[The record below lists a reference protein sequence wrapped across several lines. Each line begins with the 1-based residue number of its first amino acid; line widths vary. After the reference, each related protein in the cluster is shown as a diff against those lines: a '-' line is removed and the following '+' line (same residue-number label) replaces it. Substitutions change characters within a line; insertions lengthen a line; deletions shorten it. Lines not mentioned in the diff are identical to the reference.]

1 MVQGVKMLKKFV
13 VILILFIVIVAG
25 LQMFGGR
32 DFGQVSVA
40 WEKYQYGGNLSNL
53 SEDIM
58 VIFAG
63 DKINQGGLESARTAE
78 RMMYRWTDEKG
89 LVHVSERMPKDGEF
103 EVIRM
108 GDLKIE
114 TQKALDEEEIN
125 KALNNN

>member
-1 MVQGVKMLKKFV
+1 M
-13 VILILFIVIVAG
+13 ILILFVLVVAG

-32 DFGQVSVA
+32 DFGQASIA
-40 WEKYQYGGNLSNL
+40 WEKYQYGGDLGSL

-58 VIFAG
+58 IIFAG

-89 LVHVSERMPKDGEF
+89 VVHVSERMPKKGEY

-108 GDLKIE
+108 GDLRIE
-114 TQKALDEEEIN
+114 TQKALDEEEIK
-125 KALNNN
+125 KALNDN